1 MADTLN
7 DSLVKVTEELKE
19 ANERSLQASKE
30 LGKVTAASKASYSS
44 IGEAVKEA
52 VGIDKLKDAFMNLP
66 GMNVA
71 KAVKDVVFKKRQE
84 KREQTNLAKRL
95 GITRDQLLI
104 QKAEQEV
111 LLARESE
118 GQKLI
123 EAAEK
128 LGFNTDRIAK
138 VNEEGNVELN
148 GSLRESNGQ
157 FVSKSDASADAN
169 LRALKDF
176 SSTEEQ
182 SQEKPEPKTK
192 REDFTPVE
200 ETSLDKNTL
209 EKLATENTLLAIAD
223 NILDAMKP
231 TTDMN
236 PMGPSGASL
245 SEDAGEDRRAAKASL
260 AVAEETN
267 RLLREDDGDKK
278 DSDKEGGLFNGILA
292 PFKSFKA
299 GLLAI
304 PAIFSSIVAGITTFA
319 GILAPLALPI
329 VAVVA
334 GITAAIGFITGFMEG
349 FAVGGIFGGLKE
361 GLMKLFDWFIGLPLK
376 ILKDITVWVLGALGM
391 DGLADALDAFPLVE
405 SVRKIFSFLTDL
417 IVVPLGF
424 VMDTIGGLFGGLFD
438 IVMAPIRALSTAIMS
453 VFDGFS
459 DIFSGI
465 KMIFQ
470 GDILGGFNSM
480 FSGIKTLIMAPI
492 NFVID
497 TVKGIFGG
505 IFDMIMAPF
514 NALFGAI
521 GFIFGPQSALGG
533 VVEWFSE
540 TLGSIWETITAPFDN
555 VMAFLSD
562 LFSFPTSFGDGLMKL
577 IDIIYYPIN
586 LAVNFVK
593 DLFGFGDPDKP
604 FKLSEFLLDTVKG
617 IWDWFT
623 GLFSFDGSALM
634 DGIAN
639 IGTIMKA
646 LGKAGFAAVKAILPG
661 GESPGEAFSRVYNE
675 VSSGGEASMPDD
687 TTINVPETST
697 NSFEGIQSTITAVG
711 TSIASKVNSI
721 NIPVFSET
729 HAAVQGMAVGLGNKV
744 SSMWG
749 SVTSLFA
756 TADKKQAEID
766 EANAFQEARSTG
778 LYNENYF
785 GNSKVDESKI
795 ADASDMQLKAILADK
810 DMSEDQTKLVQDE
823 LAKRQESAVVV
834 TAEPQ
839 MTNVES
845 AQAKLDTALAA
856 QAKGIYDFADISDQT
871 ALDGE
876 VALAQMDLDEAKRAS
891 ATVEAPTVNTP
902 IVDSAASIAETVT
915 APTAPAE
922 SSSGIA
928 VFVSGQE
935 GKFTKEMIEEGI
947 KDGSINRKWG
957 MSAIKRIARKEKAAK
972 LESVGASSGSF
983 QSGQLVETTP
993 STGLNM
999 GSESIS
1005 NSVTSSALNA
1015 STTASNLTYVPSKMA
1030 PLPTGSVSTTQLGSG
1045 AVMQAEV
1052 VQLHAQRTMAIQEQ
1066 SQVNRENAAMAPV
1079 AMMNSN
1085 SQQIVNNVT
1094 NQSSK
1099 TMMIPVPVSD
1109 PNVES
1114 WNPMNGR

>member
-157 FVSKSDASADAN
+157 FVSKADASADAN

-245 SEDAGEDRRAAKASL
+245 SEDAGEDRRAANASL

-376 ILKDITVWVLGALGM
+376 ILKDITVWALGALGM

-438 IVMAPIRALSTAIMS
+438 YVMAPIRALSTAIMS

-521 GFIFGPQSALGG
+521 GFLISGNYLNMNILENIIEAPVQVLGKDKQKSEDEAMEFLKLVGIEDKAKEYPAHLSGGQQQRAAIARALAISPEILLFDEPTSSLDPELVDEVLSVMRKLAEGGKTMLVVTHEMEFARKVSNKVIFLHNGLVEEEGHPDTVFTNPQS
-533 VVEWFSE
+533 ERCR
-540 TLGSIWETITAPFDN
+540 N
-555 VMAFLSD
+555 FL
-562 LFSFPTSFGDGLMKL
+562 F
-577 IDIIYYPIN
+577 
-586 LAVNFVK
+586 
-593 DLFGFGDPDKP
+593 
-604 FKLSEFLLDTVKG
+604 
-617 IWDWFT
+617 
-623 GLFSFDGSALM
+623 
-634 DGIAN
+634 
-639 IGTIMKA
+639 
-646 LGKAGFAAVKAILPG
+646 
-661 GESPGEAFSRVYNE
+661 
-675 VSSGGEASMPDD
+675 
-687 TTINVPETST
+687 
-697 NSFEGIQSTITAVG
+697 
-711 TSIASKVNSI
+711 
-721 NIPVFSET
+721 
-729 HAAVQGMAVGLGNKV
+729 
-744 SSMWG
+744 
-749 SVTSLFA
+749 
-756 TADKKQAEID
+756 
-766 EANAFQEARSTG
+766 
-778 LYNENYF
+778 
-785 GNSKVDESKI
+785 
-795 ADASDMQLKAILADK
+795 
-810 DMSEDQTKLVQDE
+810 
-823 LAKRQESAVVV
+823 
-834 TAEPQ
+834 
-839 MTNVES
+839 
-845 AQAKLDTALAA
+845 
-856 QAKGIYDFADISDQT
+856 
-871 ALDGE
+871 
-876 VALAQMDLDEAKRAS
+876 
-891 ATVEAPTVNTP
+891 
-902 IVDSAASIAETVT
+902 
-915 APTAPAE
+915 
-922 SSSGIA
+922 
-928 VFVSGQE
+928 
-935 GKFTKEMIEEGI
+935 
-947 KDGSINRKWG
+947 NR
-957 MSAIKRIARKEKAAK
+957 RD
-972 LESVGASSGSF
+972 
-983 QSGQLVETTP
+983 
-993 STGLNM
+993 
-999 GSESIS
+999 
-1005 NSVTSSALNA
+1005 
-1015 STTASNLTYVPSKMA
+1015 Y
-1030 PLPTGSVSTTQLGSG
+1030 
-1045 AVMQAEV
+1045 
-1052 VQLHAQRTMAIQEQ
+1052 
-1066 SQVNRENAAMAPV
+1066 
-1079 AMMNSN
+1079 
-1085 SQQIVNNVT
+1085 
-1094 NQSSK
+1094 
-1099 TMMIPVPVSD
+1099 
-1109 PNVES
+1109 
-1114 WNPMNGR
+1114 

>member
-1 MADTLN
+1 MAETLN

-19 ANERSLQASKE
+19 ANSRSLEASKE
-30 LGKVTAASKASYSS
+30 LGKVTAATKASYKEVGDS
-44 IGEAVKEA
+44 VKESL
-52 VGIDKLKDAFMNLP
+52 GINKLKDMVASLP
-66 GMNVA
+66 GMNIA
-71 KAVKDVVFKKRQE
+71 KAVGGVVLKKRREKQE
-84 KREQTNLAKRL
+84 QMNLAKRL
-95 GITRDQLLI
+95 GITRDQLLL

-111 LLARESE
+111 VLAKEEESK
-118 GQKLI
+118 KLI

-128 LGFNTDRIAK
+128 LGFNTDRIAR

-157 FVSKSDASADAN
+157 FVSKADASADAQ

-176 SSTEEQ
+176 SGNQENP
-182 SQEKPEPKTK
+182 QEKAEPKTRK
-192 REDFTPVE
+192 EDFNPVE
-200 ETSLDKNTL
+200 EMTLDQSTL
-209 EKLATENTLLAIAD
+209 EKLATENTLLSIAD
-223 NILDAMKP
+223 NILSAI
-231 TTDMN
+231 N
-236 PMGPSGASL
+236 PINVGPSGASA
-245 SEDAGEDRRAAKASL
+245 SEDAGEDRRAAAESL

-304 PAIFSSIVAGITTFA
+304 PAIFTSIVAGITTFA
-319 GILAPLALPI
+319 TALAPLALPI
-329 VAVVA
+329 IAVVA

-376 ILKDITVWVLGALGM
+376 ILKDITVWALGALGM

-465 KMIFQ
+465 KMIFE

-492 NFVID
+492 NFVVD

-505 IFDMIMAPF
+505 IFDFLMAPF

-540 TLGSIWETITAPFDN
+540 TLGGIWETITAPFTN

-593 DLFGFGDPDKP
+593 DLFGFGDPDVP
-604 FKLSEFLLDTVKG
+604 FSLSQFLLDTVTG
-617 IWDWFT
+617 IWDWFK
-623 GLFSFDGSALM
+623 GLFTFDGSALM

-661 GESPGEAFSRVYNE
+661 GESPGEAFSRVFAAE
-675 VSSGGEASMPDD
+675 ISGGSASMPDED
-687 TTINVPETST
+687 GDVSSVEVSPTGSPTLPAE
-697 NSFEGIQSTITAVG
+697 
-711 TSIASKVNSI
+711 
-721 NIPVFSET
+721 NI
-729 HAAVQGMAVGLGNKV
+729 AAVAGDMKDSAVSVISGEKV
-744 SSMWG
+744 DTRS
-749 SVTSLFA
+749 A
-756 TADKKQAEID
+756 ID
-766 EANAFQEARSTG
+766 SARDSG
-778 LYNENYF
+778 LYNKNLL
-785 GNSKVDESKI
+785 GNSKIDESKI
-795 ADASDMQLKAILADK
+795 AEASDLQLQAILDDNDISRKNKEILEKELETRLTNTELKIETNKVESDALKVKVFGKEYTKEEILQAKK
-810 DMSEDQTKLVQDE
+810 DGTVSRNIANSKIRELGMMEKREQMNKAGVTSGTFVQGKLVTPP
-823 LAKRQESAVVV
+823 ESTHKMPDGSMMKDSDMKGSESTSNSSTAASNFFGDSENVKSFVSTPEGFIEKDLSSPLSMGSKSITNSVV
-834 TAEPQ
+834 
-839 MTNVES
+839 NS
-845 AQAKLDTALAA
+845 AAT
-856 QAKGIYDFADISDQT
+856 
-871 ALDGE
+871 
-876 VALAQMDLDEAKRAS
+876 AS
-891 ATVEAPTVNTP
+891 ATT
-902 IVDSAASIAETVT
+902 
-915 APTAPAE
+915 
-922 SSSGIA
+922 
-928 VFVSGQE
+928 
-935 GKFTKEMIEEGI
+935 
-947 KDGSINRKWG
+947 
-957 MSAIKRIARKEKAAK
+957 
-972 LESVGASSGSF
+972 
-983 QSGQLVETTP
+983 
-993 STGLNM
+993 
-999 GSESIS
+999 
-1005 NSVTSSALNA
+1005 
-1015 STTASNLTYVPSKMA
+1015 SNLTYVPSKMA
-1030 PLPTGSVSTTQLGSG
+1030 PLPTGSVSTTQLGAG
-1045 AVMQAEV
+1045 ALMQAEV
-1052 VQLHAQRTMAIQEQ
+1052 VQLHTQRTMAIQEQ
-1066 SQVNRENAAMAPV
+1066 SQVNVENAAMAPV
-1079 AMMNSN
+1079 AMMTAN